1 MSPTPSHNSPEARA
15 ELRRAALE
23 YHEFPTP
30 GKVSIQATKQLA
42 NQHDLALAYS
52 PGVAA
57 PCEEIVKDPD
67 NAYKYTSK
75 GNLVAV
81 ISNGT
86 AVLGLGDIGP
96 LASKPVMEGKGVLFK
111 KFAGIDVFDL
121 EIAEKNLD
129 KLVDIIAA
137 LEPTFGGI
145 NLEDI
150 KAPDCFYV
158 ERKLRERMKIPVF
171 HDDQHGTAIVV
182 GAAILNGIKV
192 AGKDL
197 KKVKLVTSGAGAAAL
212 ACLGLLVKM
221 GVPKSNIFV
230 TDLAG
235 VVYEGRTELMDE
247 DKIQFVQKTSARTLD
262 DVIEGADIF
271 LGLSAGGVLKP
282 AMVRKMAKQ
291 PLILALANP
300 TPEILPEE
308 VLSVRTDAI
317 IATGRSDYHNQVN
330 NVLCFPYIFRGA
342 LDAGASTI
350 TDEMEIASVYAIAEL
365 AQAEQS
371 EVVAAAYVGEKLVFG
386 PEYLIPKPFDPRLM
400 MKIAPAV
407 AKAAADSGV
416 ARRPIQ
422 DMEAYIEKL
431 QSFVYA
437 SGSIMKPIYAA
448 AKLGAK
454 KRVCFAEG
462 EEERVLRAVQI
473 VVDED
478 LAKPTLIGRPA
489 IIAQRIE
496 KFGLRLQEGKDYQV
510 VNVEQDHRYRDFWQT
525 YWHMMAR
532 KGVTQQLAKIDMRRR
547 LSLIGTMMLHKG
559 EVDGLICGTWSTPDV
574 HLNYVDQVIGNRK
587 GVSTYA
593 CMNGLLLP
601 DRQVFLV
608 DTHIKYD
615 PTAEQLCEITI
626 MAAEEMRRFGLQPKA
641 ALLSHSNFGTS
652 QQASAIKMRET
663 LALLKKKAPWL
674 EVDGEMHGDVALD
687 GAERARQIPDTT
699 LIGDANLLVLPNL
712 DSANIAYNLLKTA
725 AGGNIAIGPVLLG
738 AAKPVHILTASATV
752 RRIVNMTALTVA
764 DASALR

>member
-1 MSPTPSHNSPEARA
+1 MSSNPSHNSAEARA

-30 GKVSIQATKQLA
+30 GKVAIHATKQLV

-57 PCEEIVKDPD
+57 PCEEIVKDP
-67 NAYKYTSK
+67 NAAYKYTSK

-121 EIAEKNLD
+121 EIEEKNLD
-129 KLVDIIAA
+129 KLVDIIAS

-171 HDDQHGTAIVV
+171 HDDQHGTAITV
-182 GAAILNGIKV
+182 GAAILNGLKV
-192 AGKDL
+192 AGKDIQT
-197 KKVKLVTSGAGAAAL
+197 VKLVTSGAGAAAL
-212 ACLGLLVKM
+212 ACLGLLLKLGM
-221 GVPKSNIFV
+221 PRKNIYV

-247 DKIQFVQKTSARTLD
+247 DKIQFAQKTDARTLSD
-262 DVIEGADIF
+262 IIEGADVF

-282 AMVRKMAKQ
+282 DMVKKMASK
-291 PLILALANP
+291 PIIMALANP
-300 TPEILPEE
+300 NPEITPEE
-308 VLSVRTDAI
+308 VKAVRDDAI

-350 TDEMEIASVYAIAEL
+350 TDEMEIAAVYAIAEL

-371 EVVAAAYVGEKLVFG
+371 EVVAAAYAGETLAFG

-407 AKAAADSGV
+407 AKAAMDSGV
-416 ARRPIQ
+416 STRPIQ

-431 QSFVYA
+431 QGFVYA

-448 AKLGAK
+448 AKRASK
-454 KRVCFAEG
+454 KRVCYAEG

-473 VVDED
+473 VVDER

-489 IIAQRIE
+489 VIAQRIE
-496 KFGLRLQEGKDYQV
+496 KFGLRLKEGVDYEV
-510 VNVEQDHRYRDFWQT
+510 VNVEHDHRYRDFWQT
-525 YWHMMAR
+525 YYKMTAR
-532 KGVTQQLAKIDMRRR
+532 KGVTEQLAKIDMRRR

-559 EVDGLICGTWSTPDV
+559 EVDGLICGTWSTPLT

-593 CMNGLLLP
+593 AMNGLLLP

-608 DTHIKYD
+608 DTHINYD
-615 PTAEQLCEITI
+615 PTAEQLAEITV
-626 MAAEEMRRFGLQPKA
+626 MAAEEMRRFGIQPKA
-641 ALLSHSNFGTS
+641 ALLSHSNFGS
-652 QQASAIKMRET
+652 SDKPSAIKMRET
-663 LALLKKKAPWL
+663 LALVKKKAPWL

-687 GAERARQIPDTT
+687 GHVREGQMPDST

-712 DSANIAYNLLKTA
+712 DAANIAYNLLKTA

-738 AAKPVHILTASATV
+738 AAKPVHILTASTTV

-764 DASALR
+764 DASAVR